1 MCAHVCAHVYTWGS
15 EHTNISPDMADSLP
29 GSAGPSGVR
38 PQGRSSAPA
47 SSPCSVDEIT
57 PICKSGNVGSNPA
70 ESRNTQR
77 PVPSPRRWVNSPS
90 TQPSGRPTGH
100 ALRAWMGPCAGS
112 PGGAGDTPTPSTVI
126 GHPSERGFTPAPAV
140 SWGGK
145 LLSPE
150 KGGHVLRAQD
160 CRMRKLVKWVRRWV
174 FAHGAGRPG
183 SRPAWWQEA

>member
-1 MCAHVCAHVYTWGS
+1 MVQNGVGRDCLRGGKACSTACMCAHVCAHVYTWGS

-77 PVPSPRRWVNSPS
+77 PVPSPRRWS
-90 TQPSGRPTGH
+90 T
-100 ALRAWMGPCAGS
+100 A
-112 PGGAGDTPTPSTVI
+112 
-126 GHPSERGFTPAPAV
+126 PAP
-140 SWGGK
+140 SRWEG
-145 LLSPE
+145 P
-150 KGGHVLRAQD
+150 RAT
-160 CRMRKLVKWVRRWV
+160 L
-174 FAHGAGRPG
+174 
-183 SRPAWWQEA
+183 